1 VKDTHFAMSP
11 SINCRGLLIDLS
23 TPKVMG
29 ILNATPDSFYAQSRQ
44 QQIDGALRT
53 TEKMLADG
61 ATFIDIGGYSTRPG
75 AEEIS
80 VNEELERVIPVINAL
95 QSKFPD
101 ALISIDTFRGK
112 VAREA
117 VAAGAALINDISGY
131 SLDDDMLTAVADLN
145 VPYIL
150 MHMRGNPKTMQGEA
164 IYKDVTG
171 EVIHYFSQKINEL
184 NRLGVNDIIIDPG
197 FGFAKKPE
205 HSFELLKNLQQLQ
218 MFGLPVLAG
227 LSRKSM
233 IYKTLGTNAE
243 NALNGTTVLNTIA
256 LQNGANVLR
265 VHDVKEA
272 VEVINLF
279 KVVF

>member
-1 VKDTHFAMSP
+1 MRQ

-23 TPKVMG
+23 TPIVMG

-44 QQIDGALRT
+44 QQLDGALQT
-53 TEKMLADG
+53 VEKMLDDG

-75 AEEIS
+75 AEDIS

-95 QSKFPD
+95 QSEFPD
-101 ALISIDTFRGK
+101 VLISIDTFRGK

-131 SLDDDMLTAVADLN
+131 SLDDEMLPAVVDLN

-150 MHMRGNPKTMQGEA
+150 MHMRGNPKTMQAEA

-184 NRLGVNDIIIDPG
+184 NGLGVNDIIIDPG

-205 HSFELLKNLQQLQ
+205 HSFELLKNLEQLQ
-218 MFGLPVLAG
+218 LFGMPILAG

-233 IYKTLGTNAE
+233 IYKTLETNSE
-243 NALNGTTVLNTIA
+243 NALNGTTVLNTISIK
-256 LQNGANVLR
+256 NGAKILR
-265 VHDVKEA
+265 VHDVREA
-272 VEVINLF
+272 VETIRLCEMLIENY
-279 KVVF
+279 

>member
-1 VKDTHFAMSP
+1 
-11 SINCRGLLIDLS
+11 
-23 TPKVMG
+23 MG

-44 QQIDGALRT
+44 QQLDDALRT

-75 AEEIS
+75 ANEIPVS
-80 VNEELERVIPVINAL
+80 EELNRVIPVITGIKNE
-95 QSKFPD
+95 FPD
-101 ALISIDTFRGK
+101 VLISIDTFRGK

-117 VAAGAALINDISGY
+117 VAAGAALINDISGC
-131 SLDDDMLTAVADLN
+131 SLDEEMLPAIVDLN

-150 MHMRGNPKTMQGEA
+150 MHLRGNPQTMQAEA

-171 EVIHYFSQKINEL
+171 EVIHYFSEKINEL

-233 IYKTLGTNAE
+233 IYKTLGTSAE

-256 LQNGANVLR
+256 LQNGASILR

-272 VEVINLF
+272 VDIVELRRLLIAD
-279 KVVF
+279 

>member
-1 VKDTHFAMSP
+1 
-11 SINCRGLLIDLS
+11 
-23 TPKVMG
+23 MG

-44 QQIDGALRT
+44 QQLDGALQT
-53 TEKMLADG
+53 VEKMLDDG

-75 AEEIS
+75 APEIS
-80 VNEELERVIPVINAL
+80 ITEELNRVIPIITAL
-95 QSKFPD
+95 VSAFPEI
-101 ALISIDTFRGK
+101 LISIDTFRGI

-117 VAAGAALINDISGY
+117 VAAGAVIINDISGY
-131 SLDDDMLTAVADLN
+131 SLDDDMLPAVVDLN

-150 MHMRGNPKTMQGEA
+150 MHMRGNPQTMVAEA

-205 HSFELLKNLQQLQ
+205 HSFELLKNLKQLQ
-218 MFGLPVLAG
+218 LFGLPIVAG

-233 IYKTLGTNAE
+233 IYKTLETTAE

-256 LQNGANVLR
+256 IRNGAKILR
-265 VHDVKEA
+265 VHDVREA
-272 VEVINLF
+272 MDVINLF

>member
-1 VKDTHFAMSP
+1 MRQ

-44 QQIDGALRT
+44 QQLDGALFT
-53 TEKMLADG
+53 AEKMINDG

-80 VNEELERVIPVINAL
+80 VTEELNRVIPVITAL
-95 QSKFPD
+95 VSAFPEI
-101 ALISIDTFRGK
+101 LISIDTFRGK

-117 VAAGAALINDISGY
+117 VAAGAVIVNDVSGY
-131 SLDDDMLTAVADLN
+131 SIDDEMLPAVVDLN

-150 MHMRGNPKTMQGEA
+150 MHMRGNPQTMAVEA

-205 HSFELLKNLQQLQ
+205 HSFELLKNLEQLQ
-218 MFGLPVLAG
+218 LFGLPILTG

-233 IYKTLGTNAE
+233 IYKTLETTAE

-256 LQNGANVLR
+256 IQNGAKILR
-265 VHDVKEA
+265 VHDVREA

>member
-1 VKDTHFAMSP
+1 MRQ

-44 QQIDGALRT
+44 QQLDGALQT
-53 TEKMLADG
+53 VEKMLDDG

-75 AEEIS
+75 AEDIS

-95 QSKFPD
+95 QSEFPD
-101 ALISIDTFRGK
+101 VLISIDTFRGK

-131 SLDDDMLTAVADLN
+131 SLDDEMLPAVVDLN

-150 MHMRGNPKTMQGEA
+150 MHMRGNPKTMQAEA

-184 NRLGVNDIIIDPG
+184 NGLGVNDIIIDPG

-205 HSFELLKNLQQLQ
+205 HSFELLKNLEQLQ
-218 MFGLPVLAG
+218 IFGLPVLAG

-233 IYKTLGTNAE
+233 IYKTLETNAE

-256 LQNGANVLR
+256 IKNGANILR
-265 VHDVKEA
+265 VHDVREA
-272 VEVINLF
+272 VDVIRLSELLIENC
-279 KVVF
+279 

>member
-1 VKDTHFAMSP
+1 
-11 SINCRGLLIDLS
+11 
-23 TPKVMG
+23 MG

-131 SLDDDMLTAVADLN
+131 SLDDEMLPAVLDLN

-150 MHMRGNPKTMQGEA
+150 MHMRGNPITMQAEA

-184 NRLGVNDIIIDPG
+184 NQLGVNDIIIDPG

-218 MFGLPVLAG
+218 MFRLPVLAG

-233 IYKTLGTNAE
+233 IYKTLGTSAE

-256 LQNGANVLR
+256 LQNGANILR

-272 VEVINLF
+272 VEVVKFRELLIENC
-279 KVVF
+279 

>member
-1 VKDTHFAMSP
+1 MRQ

-23 TPKVMG
+23 TPIVMG

-44 QQIDGALRT
+44 QQLDGALQT
-53 TEKMLADG
+53 VEKMLDDG

-75 AEEIS
+75 AEDIS

-95 QSKFPD
+95 QSEFPD
-101 ALISIDTFRGK
+101 VLISIDTFRGK

-117 VAAGAALINDISGY
+117 VAAGAVIINDISGY
-131 SLDDDMLTAVADLN
+131 SLDDDMLPTVVDLN

-150 MHMRGNPKTMQGEA
+150 MHMRGNPQTMVAEA

-171 EVIHYFSQKINEL
+171 EVIHYFSQKINAL
-184 NRLGVNDIIIDPG
+184 NRLGVKDIIIDPG

-205 HSFELLKNLQQLQ
+205 HSFELLKNLEQLQ
-218 MFGLPVLAG
+218 IFGLPILAG

-233 IYKTLGTNAE
+233 IYKTLETNAE
-243 NALNGTTVLNTIA
+243 NALNGTTVLNTISIK
-256 LQNGANVLR
+256 NGAKILR
-265 VHDVKEA
+265 VHDVREA
-272 VEVINLF
+272 VETIRLCEMLIENY
-279 KVVF
+279 